1 MSRVSYQVMLDGVSG
16 APAAFVPLPTAAFV
30 TRRKHA
36 TASVSVAISPEQRS
50 WLKRTVTAGGCDA
63 DAVVRAALDL
73 MMALE
78 VEWSSVGSPSDLREA
93 LSAAVRVRLTA

>member
-1 MSRVSYQVMLDGVSG
+1 MSRVSYQVMLDGLSG
-16 APAAFVPLPTAAFV
+16 SPAAFVRLPEAAFV

-36 TASVSVAISPEQRS
+36 TASVSVAVSPEQRR
-50 WLKRTVTAGGCDA
+50 WLRRTVTAGGCDA

-78 VEWSSVGSPSDLREA
+78 VEWNSVGSPADLRRA
-93 LSAAVRVRLTA
+93 LSAAVEVRLAP